1 MKFIFKNIILLF
13 FLIAVQDICAQ
24 DLHFSQYFNAPLL
37 VNPANTGFEPDVDWR
52 IGVNYREQW
61 ASLINDPYKTM
72 SVWGDAQLFNNRFDN
87 SWVGVGGSVLQDEA
101 GTGGLTST
109 KVLGSVAYHQML
121 GTSSLLSMGFE
132 FGLFSQRIDL
142 SKLTFDDQ
150 WNGKFFDM
158 TIPNGESF
166 VRSSASYID
175 LQAGLNYAIFPN
187 DKTYFNIGVSADH
200 INQPYE
206 TFFSNTTGNAQLD
219 LRYTLFLNGSFKI
232 NQQWILNPNM
242 YISKMG
248 NAWETVLGM
257 NANYNLSGD
266 GSTQLIGGLYKRF
279 NDATIPMIGFK
290 VNGYTLTFSYDATSS
305 ALSADDQTQGAYEFS
320 IIKSGLYGSATGKAL
335 KCPVVKF

>member
-1 MKFIFKNIILLF
+1 MKSGFKNIVVLIFLF
-13 FLIAVQDICAQ
+13 AAQNLRAQ

-52 IGVNYREQW
+52 IGINYRDQW

-87 SWVGVGGSVLQDEA
+87 SWVGVGGSILQDQA

-109 KVLGSVAYHQML
+109 KVLASVAYHQML
-121 GTSSLLSMGFE
+121 GASSLLSGGFE
-132 FGLFSQRIDL
+132 FGYFNQRVDL
-142 SKLTFDDQ
+142 GKLSFDDQ

-158 TIPNGESF
+158 SIPNGENF
-166 VRSSASYID
+166 AKNSASYFD

-187 DKTYFNIGVSADH
+187 DKTYLNIGFSADH
-200 INQPYE
+200 INQPNE
-206 TFFSNTTGNAQLD
+206 SFFTNTTGGAQLA
-219 LRYTLFLNGSFKI
+219 LRYTLFLNGSFKL

-248 NAWETVLGM
+248 NAWETVIGM

-266 GSTQLIGGLYKRF
+266 GSLQLIGGLYDRF
-279 NDATIPMIGFK
+279 NDATIPMIGFQ
-290 VNGYTLTFSYDATSS
+290 VNGYKLTFNYDATSS
-305 ALSADDQTQGAYEFS
+305 ALSADNHTQGAYEFS
-320 IIKSGLYGSATGKAL
+320 IVKTGLYGSGSGKAL